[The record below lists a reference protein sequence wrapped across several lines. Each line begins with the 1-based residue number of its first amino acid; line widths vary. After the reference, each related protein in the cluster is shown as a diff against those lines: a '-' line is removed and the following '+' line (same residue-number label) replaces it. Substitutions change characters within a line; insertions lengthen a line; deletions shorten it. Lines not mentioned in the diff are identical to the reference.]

1 MEVALLWVVADL
13 FCEEV
18 ERVCVVAE
26 GLDVVIDPDEDL
38 ETVAEDLDEV
48 EPEADLETVADDL
61 DEVELDDLTAEPPER
76 VEVEP
81 EDLVDVEPEDLVDEL
96 DLDEDEEDEDPVEP
110 LCDVVVVDLRV

>member
-1 MEVALLWVVADL
+1 MEVDRLWVVADL

-26 GLDVVIDPDEDL
+26 GLDVVVDPDE
-38 ETVAEDLDEV
+38 
-48 EPEADLETVADDL
+48 DLETVADDL

-81 EDLVDVEPEDLVDEL
+81 EDLVDAELEDEREEL
-96 DLDEDEEDEDPVEP
+96 DLDEDEDPVEP
-110 LCDVVVVDLRV
+110 LCEVVVVDLRV

>member
-18 ERVCVVAE
+18 ERVSVVAD
-26 GLDVVIDPDEDL
+26 GLDEAADPDEG
-38 ETVAEDLDEV
+38 
-48 EPEADLETVADDL
+48 LETVADGL

-81 EDLVDVEPEDLVDEL
+81 EDLVDAELEDEREEL
-96 DLDEDEEDEDPVEP
+96 DLEEDEDPVEP
-110 LCDVVVVDLRV
+110 LCEVVVVDLRV

>member
-26 GLDVVIDPDEDL
+26 GLDVVVDPDEDL
-38 ETVAEDLDEV
+38 ETIAEDLDEV

-61 DEVELDDLTAEPPER
+61 DDE
-76 VEVEP
+76 EP
-81 EDLVDVEPEDLVDEL
+81 EDLVDVEPEDEREEL

-110 LCDVVVVDLRV
+110 LCEVVVVDLRV

>member
-1 MEVALLWVVADL
+1 MEVDRLWVVADR

-26 GLDVVIDPDEDL
+26 GLDVVVDPDEG
-38 ETVAEDLDEV
+38 
-48 EPEADLETVADDL
+48 LETVADGL

-81 EDLVDVEPEDLVDEL
+81 EDLVDVEPEDLVDAELEDEREEL
-96 DLDEDEEDEDPVEP
+96 DLEEDEDPVEP
-110 LCDVVVVDLRV
+110 LCEVVVVDLRV

>member
-1 MEVALLWVVADL
+1 MEVALIWVVEDL

-26 GLDVVIDPDEDL
+26 GLDVVVDPDEG
-38 ETVAEDLDEV
+38 
-48 EPEADLETVADDL
+48 LETVADGL

-81 EDLVDVEPEDLVDEL
+81 EDLVDVEPEDRVDAELEDEREEL
-96 DLDEDEEDEDPVEP
+96 DLDEDEDPVEP
-110 LCDVVVVDLRV
+110 LCEVVVVDLRV

>member
-1 MEVALLWVVADL
+1 MEVDRLWVVADL

-26 GLDVVIDPDEDL
+26 GLDVVVDPDEG
-38 ETVAEDLDEV
+38 
-48 EPEADLETVADDL
+48 LETVADGL

-81 EDLVDVEPEDLVDEL
+81 EDLVEVDPEDRVDAELEDEREEL
-96 DLDEDEEDEDPVEP
+96 DLDEDEDPVEP
-110 LCDVVVVDLRV
+110 LCEVVVVDLRV

>member
-26 GLDVVIDPDEDL
+26 GLDVVVDPDEDL
-38 ETVAEDLDEV
+38 ETVA
-48 EPEADLETVADDL
+48 DDL
-61 DEVELDDLTAEPPER
+61 DDE
-76 VEVEP
+76 EP
-81 EDLVDVEPEDLVDEL
+81 EDLVDVEPEDEREEL

>member
-1 MEVALLWVVADL
+1 MADL

-26 GLDVVIDPDEDL
+26 GLDVVVDPDEDL
-38 ETVAEDLDEV
+38 ETVAEDLYEV
-48 EPEADLETVADDL
+48 EPEADLETVADGL

-81 EDLVDVEPEDLVDEL
+81 EDLVDAELEDEREEL
-96 DLDEDEEDEDPVEP
+96 DLEEDEDPVEP
-110 LCDVVVVDLRV
+110 LCEVVVVDLRV

>member
-1 MEVALLWVVADL
+1 MEVDRLWVVADL

-26 GLDVVIDPDEDL
+26 GLDVVVDPDEG
-38 ETVAEDLDEV
+38 
-48 EPEADLETVADDL
+48 LETVADGL

-81 EDLVDVEPEDLVDEL
+81 EDLVYVEPEDRVDAELEDEREEL
-96 DLDEDEEDEDPVEP
+96 DLEEDEDPVEP
-110 LCDVVVVDLRV
+110 LCEVVVVDLRV

>member
-1 MEVALLWVVADL
+1 MEVDLLWVVADL

-26 GLDVVIDPDEDL
+26 GLDVVVDPDEDL

-61 DEVELDDLTAEPPER
+61 DDE
-76 VEVEP
+76 EP
-81 EDLVDVEPEDLVDEL
+81 EDLVDVEP
-96 DLDEDEEDEDPVEP
+96 
-110 LCDVVVVDLRV
+110 LCEVVVVDLRV

>member
-26 GLDVVIDPDEDL
+26 GLDVVVDPDEDL
-38 ETVAEDLDEV
+38 ETVADDLDEV

-61 DEVELDDLTAEPPER
+61 DDE
-76 VEVEP
+76 EP
-81 EDLVDVEPEDLVDEL
+81 EDLVDIEPEDEREEL
-96 DLDEDEEDEDPVEP
+96 DLEEDEDPVEP
-110 LCDVVVVDLRV
+110 LCEVVVVDLRV

>member
-1 MEVALLWVVADL
+1 MEVDLLWVVADL

-26 GLDVVIDPDEDL
+26 GLDVVVDPDEDL
-38 ETVAEDLDEV
+38 ETIAEDLDEV

-61 DEVELDDLTAEPPER
+61 DDE
-76 VEVEP
+76 EP
-81 EDLVDVEPEDLVDEL
+81 EDLVDVEPEDEREEL

>member
-1 MEVALLWVVADL
+1 MEVDRLWVMADL

-26 GLDVVIDPDEDL
+26 GLDVVVDPDEG
-38 ETVAEDLDEV
+38 
-48 EPEADLETVADDL
+48 LETVADGL

-81 EDLVDVEPEDLVDEL
+81 EDLVDVEPEDLVDAELEDEREEL
-96 DLDEDEEDEDPVEP
+96 DLEEDEDPVEP
-110 LCDVVVVDLRV
+110 LCEVVVVDLRV

>member
-26 GLDVVIDPDEDL
+26 GLDVVADPDEDL

-61 DEVELDDLTAEPPER
+61 DDE
-76 VEVEP
+76 EP
-81 EDLVDVEPEDLVDEL
+81 EDLVDVEPEDEREEL

-110 LCDVVVVDLRV
+110 LCEVVVVDLRV

>member
-1 MEVALLWVVADL
+1 MEVDRLWVVADL

-26 GLDVVIDPDEDL
+26 DLDETADPDEG
-38 ETVAEDLDEV
+38 
-48 EPEADLETVADDL
+48 LETVADGL

-81 EDLVDVEPEDLVDEL
+81 EDLVDAELEDEREEL
-96 DLDEDEEDEDPVEP
+96 DLEEDEDPVEP
-110 LCDVVVVDLRV
+110 LCEVVVVDLRV

>member
-26 GLDVVIDPDEDL
+26 GLDVVVDPDEG
-38 ETVAEDLDEV
+38 
-48 EPEADLETVADDL
+48 LETVADGL

-81 EDLVDVEPEDLVDEL
+81 EDLVDVEPEDLVDVEPEDLVDAELDDEREEL
-96 DLDEDEEDEDPVEP
+96 DLEEDEDPVEP
-110 LCDVVVVDLRV
+110 LCEVVVVDLRV

>member
-1 MEVALLWVVADL
+1 MEVDLLWVVADL

-26 GLDVVIDPDEDL
+26 GLDVVVDPDEDL

-61 DEVELDDLTAEPPER
+61 DDE
-76 VEVEP
+76 EP
-81 EDLVDVEPEDLVDEL
+81 EDLVDVEPEDEREEL
-96 DLDEDEEDEDPVEP
+96 DLDEAEEDEDPVEP

>member
-26 GLDVVIDPDEDL
+26 GLDVVVDPDEDL

-48 EPEADLETVADDL
+48 EP
-61 DEVELDDLTAEPPER
+61 DDLTAETPER
-76 VEVEP
+76 VEVEQ
-81 EDLVDVEPEDLVDEL
+81 EDLVDEEIEDEREEL
-96 DLDEDEEDEDPVEP
+96 DLEEDEDPVEP
-110 LCDVVVVDLRV
+110 LCEVVVVDLRV

>member
-26 GLDVVIDPDEDL
+26 GLDVVVDPDEDL
-38 ETVAEDLDEV
+38 ETVAEDLDQV
-48 EPEADLETVADDL
+48 EPEALGVAELEG
-61 DEVELDDLTAEPPER
+61 ER
-76 VEVEP
+76 E
-81 EDLVDVEPEDLVDEL
+81 EL

-110 LCDVVVVDLRV
+110 LCEVVVVDLRV

>member
-1 MEVALLWVVADL
+1 MEVDRLWVVADR

-26 GLDVVIDPDEDL
+26 GLDVVVDPDEGL

-48 EPEADLETVADDL
+48 EPDG
-61 DEVELDDLTAEPPER
+61 LTAELPER

-81 EDLVDVEPEDLVDEL
+81 EDLVVAELEDEREEL
-96 DLDEDEEDEDPVEP
+96 DLDEDEDPVEP
-110 LCDVVVVDLRV
+110 LCEVVVVALRV

>member
-1 MEVALLWVVADL
+1 MEVDRLWVVADL

-26 GLDVVIDPDEDL
+26 GLDVVVDPDEG
-38 ETVAEDLDEV
+38 
-48 EPEADLETVADDL
+48 LETVADGL

-81 EDLVDVEPEDLVDEL
+81 EDLVDVEPEDRVDAELEDEREEL
-96 DLDEDEEDEDPVEP
+96 DLDEDEDPVEP
-110 LCDVVVVDLRV
+110 LCEVVVVDLRV

>member
-1 MEVALLWVVADL
+1 MEVALLWVVEDL

-26 GLDVVIDPDEDL
+26 GLDVVVDPDEDL

-61 DEVELDDLTAEPPER
+61 DDE
-76 VEVEP
+76 EP
-81 EDLVDVEPEDLVDEL
+81 EDLVDVEPEDEREEL

-110 LCDVVVVDLRV
+110 LCEVVVVDLRV

>member
-61 DEVELDDLTAEPPER
+61 DDE
-76 VEVEP
+76 EP
-81 EDLVDVEPEDLVDEL
+81 EDLVDVEPEDEREEL
-96 DLDEDEEDEDPVEP
+96 DLEEDEDPVEP
-110 LCDVVVVDLRV
+110 LCEVVVVDLRV

>member
-26 GLDVVIDPDEDL
+26 GLDVVVDPDEDL
-38 ETVAEDLDEV
+38 ETVAEDLNEV
-48 EPEADLETVADDL
+48 EPDG
-61 DEVELDDLTAEPPER
+61 LTAELPER

-81 EDLVDVEPEDLVDEL
+81 EDLVVAELEDEREEL

>member
-1 MEVALLWVVADL
+1 MEVDRLWVVADL

-26 GLDVVIDPDEDL
+26 GLDVVVDPDEG
-38 ETVAEDLDEV
+38 
-48 EPEADLETVADDL
+48 LETVADGL

-81 EDLVDVEPEDLVDEL
+81 EDLVDVEPEDLVDAELEDEREEL
-96 DLDEDEEDEDPVEP
+96 DLEEDEDPVEP
-110 LCDVVVVDLRV
+110 LCEVVVVDLRV